1 MRCTR
6 ISYTELPGTSA
17 LFGDYLNH
25 FERTAPFYPHDPH
38 DRESLR
44 RSAASVRTADDRRQH
59 LAAILRRT
67 NGETAA
73 LAQLELPDTVAV
85 VTGQQVGL
93 FSGPAYTIYKALT
106 AVRLARHLTE
116 SGVRAVPVF
125 WLATEDHDLAEI
137 DHAWTFDSRQQPL
150 KLSAQAA
157 GQPNQPVGGIEITAS
172 PIDELA
178 ESLRGFL
185 YGDEVLG
192 LVEECYQPGR
202 TFGQAFR
209 ELLQRL
215 LAGYGLIF
223 FDPLDPAIR
232 ALAAPFLADA
242 YRRREELLARL
253 IERGKQLQLAG
264 YHSQVLVEPG
274 SSLFFQL
281 ENGRRVRIPAGAE
294 IADPATLS
302 PNALLRPVM
311 QDSLL
316 PTAAYVGGPAE
327 IAYFAQSQVLYQE
340 LLGRMPL
347 AVPRA
352 GFTLL
357 DERARNLMARFA
369 IPIHDCFHGETRLK
383 ERISARLIPETL
395 EITFEDVTSEVR
407 NSIDRLYRELHAFDP
422 TLGASL
428 TRSRSRILYQL
439 DKNRRKAAREALR
452 RDQRVDASASHLSQL
467 VFPEKHLQERLYTI
481 LPFLARHG
489 FDLIDTL
496 YENVQPGCLD
506 HTLLAI

>member
-6 ISYTELPGTSA
+6 IPYTELPGTSA

-25 FERTAPFYPHDPH
+25 FERTARFYSHDPR
-38 DRESLR
+38 DLESLR
-44 RSAASVRTADDRRQH
+44 RSAAAVRLGDGRRQQ
-59 LAAILRRT
+59 LAAALRRT

-93 FSGPAYTIYKALT
+93 YSGPAYTIYKALT
-106 AVRLARHLTE
+106 AVRLARMLSD
-116 SGVRAVPVF
+116 SGARAVPVF
-125 WLATEDHDLAEI
+125 WLATEDHDLDEI
-137 DHAWTFDSRQQPL
+137 DHAWLFDNRQQPV

-157 GQPNQPVGGIEITAS
+157 GKPGAPVGGIEITAA

-178 ESLRGFL
+178 ASLRGFL
-185 YGDEVLG
+185 YADEVLG
-192 LVEECYQPGR
+192 LVEECYRPGR
-202 TFGQAFR
+202 TLGQAFR

-223 FDPLDPAIR
+223 LDPLDPAIR
-232 ALAAPFLADA
+232 SLAAPFLADA
-242 YRRREELLARL
+242 YQRRDELLARL
-253 IERGKQLQLAG
+253 LERGRELQQAG
-264 YHSQVLVEPG
+264 YHAQVLVDSG
-274 SSLFFQL
+274 SSLFFRL
-281 ENGRRVRIPAGAE
+281 ENGRRVRIPSGAE
-294 IADPATLS
+294 AGDPATLS

-311 QDSLL
+311 QDFLL

-357 DERARNLMARFA
+357 DERARSLMARFA
-369 IPIHDCFHGETRLK
+369 IPVHDCFHGETRLK
-383 ERISARLIPETL
+383 ERISARLIPESL
-395 EITFEDVTSEVR
+395 EIAFEDVTSEVR
-407 NSIDRLYRELHAFDP
+407 NSIDRLYRELHTFDP
-422 TLGASL
+422 TLGDSL
-428 TRSRSRILYQL
+428 TRSRGRILYQL

-452 RDQRVDASASHLSQL
+452 RDKQVDASASHLSNL

-489 FDLIDTL
+489 FDLMDTL
-496 YENVQPGCLD
+496 FENVQPGCLD
-506 HTLLAI
+506 HQLLAL